1 MHAWEAID
9 GVLDFMEEH
18 LREEMNTEALAQ
30 SAGLSPFYFQR
41 LFKRLTGR
49 PVLEY
54 VKMRRLALAASA
66 LEDRE
71 KRILDI
77 AVDYG
82 FSSHAS
88 FTRAF
93 KEAYGISPEKYRKDR
108 PMLNM
113 CEKPELSMRYHLV
126 DEGVPLIA
134 GDIVL
139 EIRRMRLTE
148 PEWYLGLETVVE
160 IKKQVPAGEST
171 GIDVPGQ
178 LWKSFHEKKP
188 AVDGLAQEGPEMGMS
203 HKADPE
209 MGTFLYFAGALSER
223 GTEYAG
229 AEERSA
235 EDGFPLVKR
244 ELPAG
249 EYLVCRI
256 EAETFEKLVTAALDQ
271 AGVYLFG
278 TWLPAHGLTVLPF
291 SAEKYFLKNEDDIYM
306 EIWVMPAPAKEQDA
320 K

>member
-1 MHAWEAID
+1 
-9 GVLDFMEEH
+9 
-18 LREEMNTEALAQ
+18 
-30 SAGLSPFYFQR
+30 
-41 LFKRLTGR
+41 
-49 PVLEY
+49 
-54 VKMRRLALAASA
+54 
-66 LEDRE
+66 
-71 KRILDI
+71 
-77 AVDYG
+77 
-82 FSSHAS
+82 
-88 FTRAF
+88 
-93 KEAYGISPEKYRKDR
+93 
-108 PMLNM
+108 
-113 CEKPELSMRYHLV
+113 
-126 DEGVPLIA
+126 
-134 GDIVL
+134 
-139 EIRRMRLTE
+139 
-148 PEWYLGLETVVE
+148 
-160 IKKQVPAGEST
+160 
-171 GIDVPGQ
+171 
-178 LWKSFHEKKP
+178 
-188 AVDGLAQEGPEMGMS
+188 MGMS

>member
-148 PEWYLGLETVVE
+148 PEWYLGLETAVE

-188 AVDGLAQEGPEMGMS
+188 AVDGLAQG
-203 HKADPE
+203 
-209 MGTFLYFAGALSER
+209 GTGNGDVFVFCRSPGRERNGVRRCRRKIGGRRVSPGKAGAACGRVSGVQNR
-223 GTEYAG
+223 GG
-229 AEERSA
+229 
-235 EDGFPLVKR
+235 
-244 ELPAG
+244 
-249 EYLVCRI
+249 
-256 EAETFEKLVTAALDQ
+256 
-271 AGVYLFG
+271 
-278 TWLPAHGLTVLPF
+278 
-291 SAEKYFLKNEDDIYM
+291 DI
-306 EIWVMPAPAKEQDA
+306 
-320 K
+320 